1 MSDPTFNAPNTSTNP
16 LHILGGVLTSQAGF
30 AVFVGVSLSMAF
42 VLISGHNPIA
52 VLAGLILGSLAPS
65 TISDTL
71 TWAVPLVGMTLVA
84 AIPLRAGLINLGGEG
99 QLVIGALCSALCAI
113 NLPFEGPFAST
124 LAVLA
129 GMAAGALLAGF
140 AAALEIFA
148 RVPILISTLL
158 LNYPIVGLA
167 SYLVTSPLRDRST
180 GLAQTEQIPAAS
192 MLMTLTGPL
201 NIGLI
206 LVGIVV
212 AVIIFI
218 DRKTV
223 FGLETKVRGSN
234 VRFAVYSGIHDN
246 RKKALLMLAAGAVAG
261 LVGAILVLGSLGR
274 FIDGALVSPA
284 YAWSGLM
291 AALISKGEPIAAVL
305 AGLFFAALQ
314 TGGFAIQRD
323 LEVPRVIT
331 NMMQAIIVIVF
342 TFRIGIFRR

>member
-1 MSDPTFNAPNTSTNP
+1 
-16 LHILGGVLTSQAGF
+16 
-30 AVFVGVSLSMAF
+30 
-42 VLISGHNPIA
+42 
-52 VLAGLILGSLAPS
+52 
-65 TISDTL
+65 
-71 TWAVPLVGMTLVA
+71 MTLVA

-113 NLPFEGPFAST
+113 YLPFEGPFAAI
-124 LAVLA
+124 LAVSA
-129 GMAAGALLAGF
+129 GMAAGGLLAGL

-148 RVPILISTLL
+148 RVPLLISTLL

-180 GLAQTEQIPAAS
+180 GLAQTEQIPAAT
-192 MLMTLTGPL
+192 MLMTLAGPL
-201 NIGLI
+201 NIGLVLI
-206 LVGIVV
+206 GIVV
-212 AVIIFI
+212 AAIIYI

-223 FGLETKVRGSN
+223 FGLEAKVRGSN

-246 RKKALLMLAAGAVAG
+246 RKKAILMLAAGAVAG
-261 LVGAILVLGSLGR
+261 LVGAIMVLGVLGR